1 MTDRESSRRAG
12 PRGDESGRSVGG
24 RHEAHRDGAEP
35 ARSGGDGRT
44 AGDLAQHGCAM
55 TGFIFQLSG
64 MPGRL
69 SLVIFGERDCANA
82 MPRLRSKTASDPE
95 WNVFSV
101 GLRESDVVSGSA
113 EERLAQC
120 LRAVAAPRWMPPG
133 VWEPPEGILVVS
145 TCLSEMIG
153 ADPVPACRQVE
164 AETGVRIVPVATS
177 GLRLRTQAEVADWVA
192 RTMVVEFG
200 RQGPSDPT
208 AVNLVGY
215 STDPVERPEDLRR
228 TFQGEVAEA
237 LRPAG
242 LRVNAQAPIGASLED
257 WRNLPL
263 AGLSVVVDRA
273 MYADLLARIERPGHQ
288 VIEMGQPYG
297 LARTDAFYHAIAQ
310 ATGRSLEAGLAAL
323 DARRAAVEALAQ
335 ARERFAGRRLAYGIG
350 SHHNFR
356 PDDLASEGLGALPL
370 MIEMGFDI
378 EIVIQERDRPEVHER
393 IRRNLAAMGVDLP
406 YRLFYEPAVLA
417 PVLAEGRFDVG
428 YLSDFLMGQASQV
441 HLPTVPLGHLLPGYR
456 GVARAVAQFGRVAGS
471 VFESRY
477 RKYL

>member
-12 PRGDESGRSVGG
+12 PRGDESGRPAGG
-24 RHEAHRDGAEP
+24 RHQARRDGSDP
-35 ARSGGDGRT
+35 ARPGGDGRT

-82 MPRLRSKTASDPE
+82 MPRLRAKTASDPE

-101 GLRESDVVSGSA
+101 GLQESDVVSGSA

-120 LRAVAAPRWMPPG
+120 LRAVASDPG
-133 VWEPPEGILVVS
+133 GAPEGILVLS
-145 TCLSEMIG
+145 TCLSDMIG
-153 ADPVPACRQVE
+153 ADPVPVCRAIEQ
-164 AETGVRIVPVATS
+164 ETGVRIVPVATS
-177 GLRLRTQAEVADWVA
+177 GLRLRTQAEVGDWVA
-192 RTMVVEFG
+192 RTMVTEFG
-200 RQGPSDPT
+200 RGGEPDSA
-208 AVNLVGY
+208 AVNLIGY
-215 STDPVERPEDLRR
+215 STDPAERPEYQRW
-228 TFQGEVAEA
+228 TFQAEVAEA

-242 LRVNAQAPIGASLED
+242 LRLNAQAPIGASLED

-273 MYADLLARIERPGHQ
+273 MYADLLARIERPGHR
-288 VIEMGQPYG
+288 VVEMGQPYG

-370 MIEMGFDI
+370 MIEMGFDV
-378 EIVIQERDRPEVHER
+378 EIVIQERDRPDVHER

-417 PVLAEGRFDVG
+417 PALAEGRFDVG
-428 YLSDFLMGQASQV
+428 YLSDFLMGQAAQV

-456 GVARAVAQFGRVAGS
+456 GVARAVAQFSRVAGS

>member
-1 MTDRESSRRAG
+1 MAQDRQDGGQARDRRGRGGGKG
-12 PRGDESGRSVGG
+12 PDER
-24 RHEAHRDGAEP
+24 P
-35 ARSGGDGRT
+35 AGRT

-55 TGFIFQLSG
+55 TGFAFQLSG
-64 MPGRL
+64 IPGRL
-69 SLVIFGERDCANA
+69 SLVIFGERDCVNA
-82 MPRLRSKTASDPE
+82 MPRLRAKTASDPE
-95 WNVFSV
+95 WNVFSAD
-101 GLRESDVVSGSA
+101 LRESDVVAGQA
-113 EERLAQC
+113 EERLETC

-133 VWEPPEGILVVS
+133 VFFPPEGILVLS

-153 ADPVPACRQVE
+153 ADPVPVCRKVE

-177 GLRLRTQAEVADWVA
+177 GLRLRTQAEVGDWVA
-192 RTMVVEFG
+192 RTMVTEFG
-200 RQGPSDPT
+200 QKGDPDPD
-208 AVNLVGY
+208 AINLIGF

-228 TFQGEVAEA
+228 TFQGEVAGA
-237 LRPAG
+237 LGLAG

-273 MYADLLARIERPGHQ
+273 MYGDLLGLLERPGHRA
-288 VIEMGQPYG
+288 IELAQPYG
-297 LARTDAFYHAIAQ
+297 LARTDAFYRAIAA
-310 ATGRSLEAGLAAL
+310 ATGRSLDAALDGL
-323 DARRAAVEALAQ
+323 DARREAVETLER

-370 MIEMGFDI
+370 MLEMGFKI
-378 EIVIQERDRPEVHER
+378 EIVIQERDRPDVHDR

-406 YRLFYEPAVLA
+406 YRLFYEPAVLS
-417 PVLAEGRFDVG
+417 PVLAEGRFDVA
-428 YLSDFLMGQASQV
+428 YLSDFLMGQAAAV
-441 HLPTVPLGHLLPGYR
+441 HLPTVALGHLAPGYR
-456 GVARAVAQFGRVAGS
+456 GVPRAVAQFGRAAGA